1 MAVKS
6 PDGHRMT
13 PVILPRSVVSD
24 KGMTKQKMMD
34 GARIRAGARA
44 VTQFRAPLDP
54 ALAAVSCPVP
64 VLSQQ
69 CIIAAPVAR

>member
-24 KGMTKQKMMD
+24 KGMTCEAMMD
-34 GARIRAGARA
+34 GARA

-54 ALAAVSCPVP
+54 ALAAVFCPVP
-64 VLSQQ
+64 VLSQ
-69 CIIAAPVAR
+69 